1 MRKLQQAGDT
11 IVEVLIVIAVI
22 SLVLAAAFVTSNRS
36 VHSVRDAQEHGEA
49 QTLVAGQIEELK
61 ALGSNNTMTPSIL
74 SMSTP
79 FCVAKTGANLQLYA
93 YSATPP
99 TPCIVTGGGRQAG
112 ATVQPAYSLQINR
125 SYNNAT
131 KAYTFTVQATWASVT
146 GRGTNNVTM
155 YYRLYAGS

>member
-36 VHSVRDAQEHGEA
+36 LHSVQDAQEHGEA

-61 ALGSNNTMTPSIL
+61 ALDTSTASPSIFT
-74 SMSTP
+74 MSTP
-79 FCVAKTGANLQLYA
+79 FCVAKNGANLQLYSYRA
-93 YSATPP
+93 SPP
-99 TPCIVTGGGRQAG
+99 TPCIVTGGGSQAST
-112 ATVQPAYSLQINR
+112 TVQPAYSLQISR

-131 KAYTFTVQATWASVT
+131 KAYIFTIQATWASIT
-146 GRGTNNVTM
+146 GPGTNNVTM
-155 YYRLYAGS
+155 YYRLYVGS